1 MRGPFRATEAI
12 AGGLVTASQLRSSV
26 WRRLFPG
33 IVVAADI
40 AVTPMLLIRA
50 ASLWLPADAAFTGR
64 SAARAWGVEFGDA
77 SDPVEVI
84 CPRRIRS
91 TNGVAVRVSRLDAD
105 ETSTYRGLRVT
116 TPLHTAWEIARAR
129 PEAEAVG
136 WVDGLARRRH
146 LAPADLCT
154 HATRHVGEMGSRRAG
169 ATLTLADS
177 RAESPPESHL
187 RVAIVRGGL
196 PAPVPQFSVIV
207 RGYFIARVDLAWPAW
222 RFAVEYDG
230 QWHADRG
237 QLHRDRTR
245 VRELN
250 AAGWYVYPVT
260 REDMYDL
267 PRLIG
272 HIGAL
277 LTLRRNAIESRSATL

>member
-1 MRGPFRATEAI
+1 
-12 AGGLVTASQLRSSV
+12 
-26 WRRLFPG
+26 
-33 IVVAADI
+33 
-40 AVTPMLLIRA
+40 
-50 ASLWLPADAAFTGR
+50 
-64 SAARAWGVEFGDA
+64 
-77 SDPVEVI
+77 
-84 CPRRIRS
+84 
-91 TNGVAVRVSRLDAD
+91 
-105 ETSTYRGLRVT
+105 
-116 TPLHTAWEIARAR
+116 
-129 PEAEAVG
+129 
-136 WVDGLARRRH
+136 
-146 LAPADLCT
+146 
-154 HATRHVGEMGSRRAG
+154 MGSRRAG
-169 ATLTLADS
+169 ATLTLTDP

-196 PAPVPQFSVIV
+196 PPPVSQFSVIV
-207 RGYFIARVDLAWPAW
+207 QGYFVARVDLAWPAW